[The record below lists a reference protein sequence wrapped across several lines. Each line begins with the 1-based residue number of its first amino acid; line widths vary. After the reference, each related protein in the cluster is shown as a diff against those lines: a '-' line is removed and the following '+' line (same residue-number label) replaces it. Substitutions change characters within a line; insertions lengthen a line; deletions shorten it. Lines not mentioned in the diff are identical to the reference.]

1 MNTPG
6 TDTRLAELKQRV
18 ATGDYVVDASLAA
31 DAILEKVR
39 LVRTA
44 RRQLTEDSEAGPSL
58 APRRRFQ
65 RREVEVLQPP
75 EESRAASYA
84 A

>member
-6 TDTRLAELKQRV
+6 TDARLAELKQRV
-18 ATGDYVVDASLAA
+18 ATSDYVVDASLAA
-31 DAILEKVR
+31 DAILEKMR

-44 RRQLTEDSEAGPSL
+44 RRQLTEDFEAGLSL
-58 APRRRFQ
+58 VARRRFHRRGEALQ
-65 RREVEVLQPP
+65 RPD
-75 EESRAASYA
+75 ESRAPAHYA

>member
-6 TDTRLAELKQRV
+6 TDAKLAELKQRV
-18 ATGDYVVDASLAA
+18 ATGDYVVDPRLAA
-31 DAILEKVR
+31 DAMLEKMR

-44 RRQLTEDSEAGPSL
+44 RRQLIEDSEAGL
-58 APRRRFQ
+58 ALVARRRSHRRDEALQ
-65 RREVEVLQPP
+65 RGQ
-75 EESRAASYA
+75 ESHAPARYA